1 MAKGK
6 RYRGR
11 GRRNQPLWLL
21 AAAVV
26 AAAALWGAR
35 TLGIL
40 PDASGEKTGA
50 PVSAAQGDTG
60 GGGSA
65 SGTLEVYFF
74 DVGQGDS
81 ELIRLPG
88 GENILIDAGTSS
100 TEDEL
105 VGELR
110 SLGAETL
117 DLVVATHPHAD
128 HIGGMAAVIDAFDV
142 RQVVMP
148 RISESDT
155 PTTKTYENLLQSIA
169 DKGLTIMP
177 AEPGDE
183 LLSSGG
189 AVLTVLAP
197 NGEDYGDLNNYSVV
211 LRLTYGEDSFLFTGD
226 AEEASEEEMLSLD
239 WPLTATVLKCGHHGS
254 ETSTSPAFLDAV
266 SPQYAVISCGVDNDY
281 GHPDA
286 VTLEKLEAAGVEV
299 FRTDRQGTILAST
312 DGSGVTMTALGKAEE

>member
-11 GRRNQPLWLL
+11 ARRSQPLWLL

-148 RISESDT
+148 RVSESDT

-169 DKGLTIMP
+169 DKGLTITP

-286 VTLEKLEAAGVEV
+286 VTLEKLEAAGAEV

>member
-11 GRRNQPLWLL
+11 ARRSQPLWLL

-169 DKGLTIMP
+169 DKGLTITP

-286 VTLEKLEAAGVEV
+286 VTLEKLEAAGAEV
-299 FRTDRQGTILAST
+299 FRTDLQGTILAST

>member
-148 RISESDT
+148 RVSESDT

-169 DKGLTIMP
+169 DKGLTITP

-286 VTLEKLEAAGVEV
+286 VTLEKLEAAGAEV

-312 DGSGVTMTALGKAEE
+312 EGAGVTMTALGKAEE

>member
-11 GRRNQPLWLL
+11 ARRSQPLWLL

-169 DKGLTIMP
+169 DKGLTITP

-286 VTLEKLEAAGVEV
+286 VTLEKLEAAGAEV

>member
-11 GRRNQPLWLL
+11 ARRSQPLWLL

-148 RISESDT
+148 RVSESDT

-169 DKGLTIMP
+169 DKGLTITP

-254 ETSTSPAFLDAV
+254 ETSTSPFFLDAV

-286 VTLEKLEAAGVEV
+286 VTLEKLEAAGAEV

-312 DGSGVTMTALGKAEE
+312 EGSGVTMTALGKAEE

>member
-11 GRRNQPLWLL
+11 ARRSQPLWLL

-169 DKGLTIMP
+169 DKGLTITP

>member
-11 GRRNQPLWLL
+11 ARRSQPLWLL

-128 HIGGMAAVIDAFDV
+128 HIGGMAAVMDAFDV

-169 DKGLTIMP
+169 DKGLTITP

-312 DGSGVTMTALGKAEE
+312 EGSGVTMTALGKAEE

>member
-169 DKGLTIMP
+169 DKGLTITP
-177 AEPGDE
+177 AEPGDG

-286 VTLEKLEAAGVEV
+286 VTLEKLEAAGAEV
-299 FRTDRQGTILAST
+299 FRTDLQGTILAST

>member
-169 DKGLTIMP
+169 DKGLTITP

-254 ETSTSPAFLDAV
+254 ETSTSPSFLDAV

-286 VTLEKLEAAGVEV
+286 VTLEKLEAAGAEV
-299 FRTDRQGTILAST
+299 FRTDLQGTILAST

>member
-88 GENILIDAGTSS
+88 GETFLIDAGASS

-148 RISESDT
+148 RVSESDT

-169 DKGLTIMP
+169 DKGLTITP

-254 ETSTSPAFLDAV
+254 ETSTSPSFLDAV

-286 VTLEKLEAAGVEV
+286 VTLEKLEAAGAEV

>member
-11 GRRNQPLWLL
+11 ARRSQPLWLL

-286 VTLEKLEAAGVEV
+286 VTLEKLEAAGAEV
-299 FRTDRQGTILAST
+299 FRTDRQGSILAST
-312 DGSGVTMTALGKAEE
+312 EGSGVTMTALGKAEE

>member
-148 RISESDT
+148 RVSESDT

-169 DKGLTIMP
+169 DKGLTITP

>member
-11 GRRNQPLWLL
+11 GRRSQPLWLL

-169 DKGLTIMP
+169 DKGLTITP

-286 VTLEKLEAAGVEV
+286 VTLEKLEAAGAEV
-299 FRTDRQGTILAST
+299 FRTDLQGTILAST

>member
-1 MAKGK
+1 M
-6 RYRGR
+6 
-11 GRRNQPLWLL
+11 
-21 AAAVV
+21 

-169 DKGLTIMP
+169 DKGLTITP

-286 VTLEKLEAAGVEV
+286 VTLEKLEAAGAEV
-299 FRTDRQGTILAST
+299 FRTDLQGTILAST

>member
-169 DKGLTIMP
+169 DKGLTITP

-286 VTLEKLEAAGVEV
+286 VTLEKLEAAGAEV
-299 FRTDRQGTILAST
+299 FRTDLQGTILAST

>member
-169 DKGLTIMP
+169 DKGLTITP

-286 VTLEKLEAAGVEV
+286 VTLEKLEAAGAEV
-299 FRTDRQGTILAST
+299 FRTDRQGSILAST
-312 DGSGVTMTALGKAEE
+312 EGSGVTMTALGKAEE

>member
-11 GRRNQPLWLL
+11 ARRSQPLWLL

-169 DKGLTIMP
+169 DKGLTITP

-286 VTLEKLEAAGVEV
+286 VTLEKLEAAGAEV
-299 FRTDRQGTILAST
+299 FRTDLQGTILAST
-312 DGSGVTMTALGKAEE
+312 DGSLSLIHI

>member
-11 GRRNQPLWLL
+11 GRRNQPLWLI

-60 GGGSA
+60 EGGSA

-169 DKGLTIMP
+169 DKGLTITP

-254 ETSTSPAFLDAV
+254 ETSTSPSFLDAV

-286 VTLEKLEAAGVEV
+286 VTLEKLEAAGAEV

>member
-169 DKGLTIMP
+169 DKGLTITP

-189 AVLTVLAP
+189 PVLTVLAP

-286 VTLEKLEAAGVEV
+286 VTLEKLEAAGAEV
-299 FRTDRQGTILAST
+299 FRTDLQGTILAST

>member
-169 DKGLTIMP
+169 DKGLTITP

-286 VTLEKLEAAGVEV
+286 VTLEKLEAAGAEV
-299 FRTDRQGTILAST
+299 FRTDLQGSILAST

>member
-11 GRRNQPLWLL
+11 ARRSQPLWLL

-128 HIGGMAAVIDAFDV
+128 HIGGMAAVMDAFDV

-169 DKGLTIMP
+169 DKGLTITP

-197 NGEDYGDLNNYSVV
+197 NGEDCGDLNNYSVV

-226 AEEASEEEMLSLD
+226 AEEESEEEMLSLN

-286 VTLEKLEAAGVEV
+286 VTLEKLEAAGAEV

>member
-169 DKGLTIMP
+169 DKGLTITP

-286 VTLEKLEAAGVEV
+286 VTLEKLEAAGAEV
-299 FRTDRQGTILAST
+299 FRSYLQGTILASS

>member
-11 GRRNQPLWLL
+11 ARRSQPLWLL

-148 RISESDT
+148 RVSESDT

-169 DKGLTIMP
+169 DKGLTITP

-226 AEEASEEEMLSLD
+226 AEEESEQEMLSLD

-286 VTLEKLEAAGVEV
+286 VTLEKLEAAGAEV

-312 DGSGVTMTALGKAEE
+312 EGSGVTMTALGKAEE

>member
-11 GRRNQPLWLL
+11 ARRSQPLWLL

-65 SGTLEVYFF
+65 SGTHEVYFF
-74 DVGQGDS
+74 YVGQGDS

-148 RISESDT
+148 RVSESDT

-169 DKGLTIMP
+169 DKGLTITP

-197 NGEDYGDLNNYSVV
+197 NGKDYGDLNNYSVV

-226 AEEASEEEMLSLD
+226 AEEESEEEMLSLD

-286 VTLEKLEAAGVEV
+286 VTLEKMEAAGAEV
-299 FRTDRQGTILAST
+299 FRTDLQGTILAST

>member
-11 GRRNQPLWLL
+11 ARRSQPLWLL

-50 PVSAAQGDTG
+50 PVSAAQGETG

-169 DKGLTIMP
+169 DKGLTITP

-286 VTLEKLEAAGVEV
+286 VTLEKLEAAGAEV
-299 FRTDRQGTILAST
+299 FRTDLQGTILAST

>member
-11 GRRNQPLWLL
+11 ARRSQPLWLL

-50 PVSAAQGDTG
+50 PVSAAQGETG

-169 DKGLTIMP
+169 DKGLTITP

-286 VTLEKLEAAGVEV
+286 VTLEKLEAAGAEV

-312 DGSGVTMTALGKAEE
+312 EGSGVTMTALGKAEE

>member
-11 GRRNQPLWLL
+11 ARRSQPLWLL

-128 HIGGMAAVIDAFDV
+128 HIGGMAAVMDAFDV

-169 DKGLTIMP
+169 DKGLTITP

-286 VTLEKLEAAGVEV
+286 VTLEKLEAAGAEV
-299 FRTDRQGTILAST
+299 FRTDRQGSILAST
-312 DGSGVTMTALGKAEE
+312 EGSGVTMTALGKAEE

>member
-11 GRRNQPLWLL
+11 ARRSQPLWLL

-105 VGELR
+105 VDELR

-148 RISESDT
+148 RVSESDT
-155 PTTKTYENLLQSIA
+155 PTTKTYENLLRSIA
-169 DKGLTIMP
+169 DKGLTITP

-226 AEEASEEEMLSLD
+226 AEEESEEEMLSLD

-286 VTLEKLEAAGVEV
+286 VTLEKLEAAGAEV

-312 DGSGVTMTALGKAEE
+312 EGSGVTMTALGKAEE

>member
-11 GRRNQPLWLL
+11 ARRSQPLWLL

-128 HIGGMAAVIDAFDV
+128 HIGGMASVIDAFDV

-148 RISESDT
+148 RVSESDT

-169 DKGLTIMP
+169 DKGLTITP

-286 VTLEKLEAAGVEV
+286 VTLEKLEAAGAEV
-299 FRTDRQGTILAST
+299 FRTDLQGTILAST

>member
-11 GRRNQPLWLL
+11 GRRSQPLWLL

-169 DKGLTIMP
+169 DKGLTITP

-254 ETSTSPAFLDAV
+254 ETSTSPAFLGAV

-286 VTLEKLEAAGVEV
+286 VTLEKLEAAGAEV
-299 FRTDRQGTILAST
+299 FRTDLQGTILAST

>member
-148 RISESDT
+148 RVSESDT

-169 DKGLTIMP
+169 DKGLTITP

-286 VTLEKLEAAGVEV
+286 VTLEKLEAAGAEV
-299 FRTDRQGTILAST
+299 FRTDLQGTILAST

>member
-11 GRRNQPLWLL
+11 ARRSQPLWLL

-142 RQVVMP
+142 RHVVMP
-148 RISESDT
+148 RVSESDT

-169 DKGLTIMP
+169 DKGLTITP

-197 NGEDYGDLNNYSVV
+197 NGKDYGDLNNYSVV

-226 AEEASEEEMLSLD
+226 AEEESEEEMLSLD

-286 VTLEKLEAAGVEV
+286 VTLEKLEAAGAEV
-299 FRTDRQGTILAST
+299 FRTDLQGTILAST